1 MEQLPVASTLR
12 ANVSPSIA
20 WDFGQVAEVKLQGAD
35 GVGLGDRT
43 EMVGVKVRAVMGVGV
58 SVLDGVGVV
67 VVVGEIAGRGEAVG
81 WIVGIIC

>member
-1 MEQLPVASTLR
+1 MEQLPVASTLS
-12 ANVSPSIA
+12 ASDSPSIA
-20 WDFGQVAEVKLQGAD
+20 CVLGHEAEIKLQGTD

-58 SVLDGVGVV
+58 SVLDGAGVV
-67 VVVGEIAGRGEAVG
+67 VVVGEIAGKGEAVG